1 MTEELSFYNEVPWTG
16 GALGEV
22 AFPSDHRIEVSLPLE
37 FGGVE
42 GLPSPEDLFVA
53 AANACVLTTT
63 LAVAE
68 RRNVRLR
75 SYASEAEG
83 VLERLGDGR
92 EVTRID
98 IKVRVAADGDPSVL
112 TEIFSEVSD
121 RVPVVRSM
129 TSSVSIDFEVVR
141 P

>member
-1 MTEELSFYNEVPWTG
+1 MTEELSFYNEVAWEG
-16 GALGEV
+16 GAVGEV
-22 AFPSDHRIEVSLPLE
+22 AFPSDHQIKVALPAE

-42 GLPSPEDLFVA
+42 GFPSPEDLFVA
-53 AANACVLTTT
+53 AANACVFTTT
-63 LAVAE
+63 LAVAG

-75 SYASEAEG
+75 SYTSEAEG

-98 IKVRVAADGDPSVL
+98 IKVRVAADEDPSVL
-112 TEIFSEVSD
+112 TEIFSEVAD
-121 RVPVVRSM
+121 RVPVIRSM
-129 TSSVSIDFEVVR
+129 TSSVSIDFELVG